1 MKKIASFFILLIIF
15 SQPVSA
21 QYHYFGRNKVQYTDF
36 NWQILKTEHFD
47 IFFYPEM
54 REIAEIGAKYAEES
68 YSVLQVKFN
77 HNVLR
82 RIPLVF
88 YSTHQHFE
96 QTNVSPGF
104 IPEGVGGF
112 FEFTKGRVVIPF
124 MGSIGA
130 FRHVIRHEL
139 VHVFMH
145 SKISRVLKDHRLPL
159 ERYPPLWYV
168 EGLAEHW
175 SAEWDDQAEMII
187 RDAVL
192 QDYIVG
198 LDNIEQISGSFAMYK
213 VGQHVLDFISK
224 RYGEEK
230 ILLLIDNLWKGR
242 SFEDVFKATI
252 GMDFEEFDNVYVYD
266 LKKKYFPLLSTMDQ
280 PGATTTPIQTEGY
293 YNSKPILYKHGD
305 TTETIFIGNH
315 TGYTSIYRKEL
326 DKNAD
331 TKLLVQG
338 EKSGDFEAF
347 HLFSSKI
354 SINKDGM
361 LAFATKS
368 GESDVLYIFDVQQQ
382 KIASSF
388 KDNNLVMINSPAWSN
403 DAGKIVFN
411 GVDKGGHS
419 DLYILEVATNKLT
432 RLTNDLYDDRDPVFS
447 PDDKQLVFSSD
458 RSSTKRYNLFI
469 YDLEKNNISYLTFG
483 EENYYSPIW
492 NKNGSKIFFTS
503 DLDGV
508 LNVWAIDSSQY
519 GKGTGTNYLS
529 TKEIRKITNFTTS
542 AYDPEYTD
550 NDQII
555 FSSFEK
561 FKFNIRLVDSI
572 SQRFDSSAFIH
583 KFDFSQVGDP
593 WSVDTKEISST
604 ATVAPYKESYN
615 LDVAASQVSTDPIF
629 GTNAGAVVAFSDL
642 LGNDQYY
649 FLLYNNAQSKGEIL
663 ESFNIAITRTSLHKR
678 MNYAYGIFNFSGRRY
693 DLTDVDE
700 YYWER
705 VFGGYFVLAYP
716 LSIFDRVEA
725 STQISNSDK
734 DNYYQERKALMVSNS
749 LSFISDNSI
758 WTSTGPIDGHR
769 AFVSL
774 AFTSDIKH
782 SNVNFYSLIAD
793 YRYYL
798 RLSTRSAF
806 ASRFQL
812 FWNEGKEARRYFMGG
827 SWDLRGYSR
836 WSLRGTKLWLTS
848 HELRFPLIDAIGV
861 KFPFGGIGFG
871 AIRGAAFFDAGSV
884 WDTKYNDTK
893 GSFGLG
899 LRLNFLGA
907 IVFRYDTGYTIENNF
922 KTLNKQLFQQFFFGW
937 DF

>member
-1 MKKIASFFILLIIF
+1 MKKISVIYILLLL
-15 SQPVSA
+15 SQSLFA

-54 REIAEIGAKYAEES
+54 RYMAEIGAKYAEES
-68 YSVLQVKFN
+68 YSVLQVKFD
-77 HNVLR
+77 HNVQR

-96 QTNVSPGF
+96 QSNITSGF

-112 FEFTKGRVVIPF
+112 FEFMKGRVVIPF
-124 MGSIGA
+124 MGSIGD

-139 VHVFMH
+139 THVFMH
-145 SKISRVLKDHRLPL
+145 SKITRVLKDHRIPL

-168 EGLAEHW
+168 EGLAEHM

-187 RDAVL
+187 RDAVW

-213 VGQHVLDFISK
+213 IGQHILQYISQH
-224 RYGEEK
+224 YGEEK
-230 ILLLIDNLWKGR
+230 IQLLIDNLWKGK
-242 SFEDVFKATI
+242 SFQEVFKITI
-252 GMDFEEFDNVYVYD
+252 GLDFEEFDKIYIND
-266 LKKKYFPLLSTMDQ
+266 LKKKYFPLLSKMDL
-280 PGATTTPIQTEGY
+280 PSATSTAIQTEGF
-293 YNSKPILYKHGD
+293 NSKPVIYKHGD
-305 TTETIFIGNH
+305 STETIFIGNH

-326 DKNAD
+326 NNHSDLKM
-331 TKLLVQG
+331 LVQG
-338 EKSGDFEAF
+338 EKSGDYEAF

-354 SINKDGM
+354 SVSKEGL

-368 GESDVLYIFDVQQQ
+368 GENDVLYIFDVQQE
-382 KIASSF
+382 KTISSF
-388 KDNNLVMINSPAWSN
+388 KDNNLVMISSPSWSN
-403 DAGKIVFN
+403 DGKRIAFT
-411 GVDKGGHS
+411 GVDKGGFS
-419 DLYILEVATNKLT
+419 DLYILEVASNKLT
-432 RLTNDLYDDRDPVFS
+432 RLTNDLYDDRDPCFS
-447 PDDKQLVFSSD
+447 PNDDRLVFSSD
-458 RSSTKRYNLFI
+458 RSSTRSYNLFL
-469 YDLEKNNISYLTFG
+469 YDLNDNNISYLTYG
-483 EENYYSPIW
+483 EESYSTPHW
-492 NKNGSKIFFTS
+492 AKDGRKIFFTS
-503 DLDGV
+503 NMDGV
-508 LNVWAIDSSQY
+508 LNVWAIDSSQFS
-519 GKGTGTNYLS
+519 KNLRRDNLATR
-529 TKEIRKITNFTTS
+529 EIRKITNFSTS
-542 AYDPEYTD
+542 AYDPEYTE
-550 NDQII
+550 NDQLI
-555 FSSFEK
+555 FSSFEN
-561 FKFNIRLVDSI
+561 FKFHIRMIDSV
-572 SQRFDSSAFIH
+572 SRRFDTSAFIH
-583 KFDFSQVGDP
+583 KFDFSKITDP
-593 WSVDTKEISST
+593 WTIDTKEISST
-604 ATVAPYKESYN
+604 ATVEPYQESYN
-615 LDVAASQVSTDPIF
+615 LDIAASQVSTDPIF

-649 FLLYNNAQSKGEIL
+649 FLLYNNAQSKDEIL
-663 ESFNIAITRTSLHKR
+663 SSFNIAITRTSLHKR

-700 YYWER
+700 FYWER
-705 VFGGYFVLAYP
+705 VFGGYFVLSYP
-716 LSIFDRVEA
+716 LNVFQRIEA

-734 DNYYQERKALMVSNS
+734 DNYSVERKALMVSNS
-749 LSFISDNSI
+749 LSFISDNSM

-769 AFVSL
+769 AFISL

-782 SNVNFYSLIAD
+782 SNVNYYTLLAD
-793 YRYYL
+793 YRQYF
-798 RLSTRSAF
+798 RLTTRSAI

-827 SWDLRGYSR
+827 SWDLRGYDR

-871 AIRGAAFFDAGSV
+871 AIRGALFFDAGSV
-884 WDTKYNDTK
+884 WDTKYEDTK

-907 IVFRYDTGYTIENNF
+907 IVFRYDTGYKIIDNF
-922 KTLNKQLFQQFFFGW
+922 RTVDKTLFQQFFFGW